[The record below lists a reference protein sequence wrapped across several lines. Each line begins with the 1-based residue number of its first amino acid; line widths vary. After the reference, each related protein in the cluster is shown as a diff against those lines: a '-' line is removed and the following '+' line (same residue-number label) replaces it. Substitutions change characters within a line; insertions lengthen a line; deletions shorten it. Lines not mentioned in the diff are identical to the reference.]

1 MKVQTH
7 SAPCS
12 VRPCPRPTPC
22 LSGSEGSLP
31 GARGWPGGAMAHL
44 HYKYSLLSS
53 AAEEY
58 HKRPLPL
65 QLDYAPLGVFAV
77 LEVQRELQRP
87 WTPMSCLRRPKVYS
101 FIFGL
106 TIIFFIMASY
116 VLSSERKGL
125 LLTPSPYHAD
135 SSLNLGTLPFN
146 FSSNKDHGHITQV
159 LHQILSKVE
168 FSPRKLPDLR
178 MLVHSEPH
186 MFSVIPRHFLPDVKN
201 PCWYEQLSGNVSA
214 DPYRRNLYSLYSR
227 QSRATFQYLRSS
239 FRKHL
244 LFRDGKFF
252 RIRCLPYFYI
262 IGQPKCGTTDLY
274 DRLRLHPDVRV
285 TALKEPHWWT
295 RKRFGIIRPSDGLH
309 ARYPVEDY
317 LDLFDLPAHQIQDR
331 LLANSSG
338 SSNQANIIIGEA
350 SASTMWDNN
359 AWAYFCDNATEGEP
373 PFLIQD
379 FIHALQP
386 EARFIAILR
395 DPVERLYSDYL
406 YFGMANKSSEDF
418 HEKVWESVQLF
429 DACLQD
435 FSMRACVYNSSLN
448 NAMSVRLHV
457 GLYVVYVL
465 DWLSVFGRDQL
476 LVLRLE
482 DHAADRTL
490 SMHRVFQFLSLRSL
504 SEQKEAEITKRPA
517 SNTRRLS
524 DKNLGPMLP
533 LTREILSDFYGPF
546 NRKLA
551 AVLQDDSFLW
561 DTHSKPASRNG

>member
-1 MKVQTH
+1 MDEGPDPQRPLLRP
-7 SAPCS
+7 AP
-12 VRPCPRPTPC
+12 VPRPTPC

-106 TIIFFIMASY
+106 TVIFLIMASY

-448 NAMSVRLHV
+448 NAMSSHLLSHSVHSFSALH
-457 GLYVVYVL
+457 
-465 DWLSVFGRDQL
+465 S
-476 LVLRLE
+476 
-482 DHAADRTL
+482 
-490 SMHRVFQFLSLRSL
+490 S
-504 SEQKEAEITKRPA
+504 
-517 SNTRRLS
+517 
-524 DKNLGPMLP
+524 
-533 LTREILSDFYGPF
+533 
-546 NRKLA
+546 
-551 AVLQDDSFLW
+551 
-561 DTHSKPASRNG
+561 

>member
-1 MKVQTH
+1 
-7 SAPCS
+7 
-12 VRPCPRPTPC
+12 
-22 LSGSEGSLP
+22 
-31 GARGWPGGAMAHL
+31 MAHL

-53 AAEEY
+53 EAEEY
-58 HKRPLPL
+58 RKRPLPL

-77 LEVQRELQRP
+77 LEVERELQHPRA
-87 WTPMSCLRRPKVYS
+87 TPLSFLRRPRLYS

-106 TIIFFIMASY
+106 AVIFLIMASY

-135 SSLNLGTLPFN
+135 PSLNPSTLPFN
-146 FSSNKDHGHITQV
+146 VSSNRDHAHMTEM
-159 LHQILSKVE
+159 LHQIVSRVD

-178 MLVHSEPH
+178 TLVHSEPH
-186 MFSVIPRHFLPDVKN
+186 MFSVIPQHFLPDVKN

-214 DPYRRNLYSLYSR
+214 NPYRRNLYSLYSR
-227 QSRATFQYLRSS
+227 QSRAAFQYLQNS

-244 LFRDGKFF
+244 LLRDGRFF

-285 TALKEPHWWT
+285 TTLKEPHWWT

-317 LDLFDLPAHQIQDR
+317 LDLFDLPAHQIQNR
-331 LLANSSG
+331 LLANRSRG
-338 SSNQANIIIGEA
+338 SNHANIIISEA

-359 AWAYFCDNATEGEP
+359 AWAYIYDNATEAEP

-386 EARFIAILR
+386 QARFIAILR

-406 YFGMANKSSEDF
+406 YFGIANKSLEDF

-429 DACLQD
+429 HGCLQES
-435 FSMRACVYNSSLN
+435 SMRACVYNSSLN
-448 NAMSVRLHV
+448 NAMPVRLQV

-482 DHAADRTL
+482 DHAADRRL
-490 SMHRVFQFLSLRSL
+490 SMHRVFQFLQLGPL
-504 SEQKEAEITKRPA
+504 SEQKEAEISRRPA
-517 SNTRRLS
+517 SNTRRLA

-533 LTREILSDFYGPF
+533 LTRELLSGFYSPF

-551 AVLQDDSFLW
+551 NVLRDDAFLW
-561 DTHSKPASRNG
+561 NTHSRTGQRNR

>member
-295 RKRFGIIRPSDGLH
+295 RKRFG
-309 ARYPVEDY
+309 
-317 LDLFDLPAHQIQDR
+317 
-331 LLANSSG
+331 
-338 SSNQANIIIGEA
+338 EA